1 MKEGYADNHFASLYY
16 KELGQGVPLVM
27 LHGNGESHQ
36 IFGRLSELMS
46 RHYRVILMDSRGHG
60 ASKLRDTV
68 RAQELTTSSMA
79 DDVVQVMDVL
89 HVPKAVILGFS
100 DGANVALEAASRY
113 PDKVLAVVA
122 VSGNALPRGM
132 TAVSYAQVK
141 AGYGF
146 WRVMEK
152 LSLPQ
157 GMKERAVSGRQ
168 LNGLMAN
175 WPHLTAEKLSLI
187 QAPVLLLTGRRDMI
201 RPRHSLWMGE
211 QIPDAKVVF
220 VKGADHFTLLKKER
234 AYAGHIVRWLREKGL

>member
-1 MKEGYADNHFASLYY
+1 MKEGYADNRFASLYY

-60 ASKLRDTV
+60 ASKLKDTV

-175 WPHLTAEKLSLI
+175 WPHLTAAKLSLI

-220 VKGADHFTLLKKER
+220 VKGADHFTLLKK
-234 AYAGHIVRWLREKGL
+234 